1 MKQSRISK
9 CGLLVLL
16 AGCIFLGLGIW
27 RKEPDTVARKS
38 NMICMECVGIG

>member
-1 MKQSRISK
+1 MKPMK
-9 CGLLVLL
+9 NKKALLVLL

-27 RKEPDTVARKS
+27 RGEQATVARKS